1 MKHIKK
7 FNESTWWYASSGN
20 AEASHEYIRDVNNEP
35 FSKYE
40 VSKIE
45 EWFHNDTIHWTEPY
59 EVNIIKSDVF
69 KNVPESEL
77 MVTKGLNKLKVNIEI
92 HKKED
97 GWFYVIDAT
106 RGSRSVYKCDQWN
119 GLMDFLIHR
128 RYINQ

>member
-1 MKHIKK
+1 MKHLNK
-7 FNESTWWYASSGN
+7 FNESTWWYASSRN
-20 AEASHEYIRDVNNEP
+20 DDISHEYIRDVNNEP

-59 EVNIIKSDVF
+59 EVNIIKSGVF
-69 KNVPESEL
+69 KDV
-77 MVTKGLNKLKVNIEI
+77 KVNIEI

-97 GWFYVIDAT
+97 GWFYVIDVT

-119 GLMDFLIHR
+119 GLMDFLTHR
-128 RYINQ
+128 KYIS

>member
-1 MKHIKK
+1 MKHLNK
-7 FNESTWWYASSGN
+7 FNESTWWYASSRN
-20 AEASHEYIRDVNNEP
+20 DDISHEYIRDVNNEP

-69 KNVPESEL
+69 KDVPESEL
-77 MVTKGLNKLKVNIEI
+77 LVTKGLNKLKVNIEI

-97 GWFYVIDAT
+97 GWFYVIDVT

-119 GLMDFLIHR
+119 GLMDFLTHR
-128 RYINQ
+128 KYIS